1 LRLANSTW
9 GMAKKLEKNIGKCH
23 GDIRLISPNE
33 MDFCIFQVL
42 DNNINYILR
51 PHLTA

>member
-1 LRLANSTW
+1 MMPCKLLRLANSTW

-33 MDFCIFQVL
+33 MDFCIFKIL
-42 DNNINYILR
+42 NIGKQNI
-51 PHLTA
+51 